1 MKPQDSL
8 RAAAEIYEQRNKLY
22 GDNYKK
28 YGHAFFPLLKGLLVE
43 TPHDLNRMG
52 VLHMILSKVSR
63 YCENFNKGGHDDSL
77 DDLAVYA
84 MMLKELDQDCRP
96 MKDEKFAIPKPA
108 VVEFREPVTVWQ
120 PKS

>member
-8 RAAAEIYEQRNKLY
+8 RAAADIYEQRNKVY

-28 YGHAFFPLLKGLLVE
+28 FGHSFFNLVNGMTVE

-52 VLHMILSKVSR
+52 VLTQILSKLSR

-84 MMLKELDQDCRP
+84 CMLKELDQDGRQLMP
-96 MKDEKFAIPKPA
+96 
-108 VVEFREPVTVWQ
+108 VEEIEDYHVPLNDWQ